1 MRRLRHCAA
10 TQGGRLLRVLLVWF
24 CPLSAGANQRVMLH
38 NVRQQFPSR
47 DATRV
52 EVRSDW
58 AHGRRACLI
67 WGIPAAILL
76 ASSWL
81 PERLLVVVWPPVL
94 TFMGVACLLN
104 ARRCGRIH
112 CYFTGPFFL
121 VVAALAL
128 LYGIGVLPLGAH
140 GWSTLSLVLVIGA
153 VTLIW
158 VPERIL
164 GQYQASSG
172 DRR

>member
-1 MRRLRHCAA
+1 MRRLRHFAA
-10 TQGGRLLRVLLVWF
+10 TQGGRLLRVLLVRF
-24 CPLSAGANQRVMLH
+24 SALSAGASQRVVLRNAEQH
-38 NVRQQFPSR
+38 LSR

-58 AHGRRACLI
+58 AYGVRACLI
-67 WGIPAAILL
+67 WGIPAAILF
-76 ASSWL
+76 ASSGL

-94 TFMGVACLLN
+94 TFMGVACLVN

-121 VVAALAL
+121 VLGALAL
-128 LYGIGVLPLGAH
+128 LYGIGILPLGAH
-140 GWSTLSLVLVIGA
+140 GWSTLALVLVIGA
-153 VTLIW
+153 VTLTW

-164 GQYQASSG
+164 GQYRPSSR

>member
-10 TQGGRLLRVLLVWF
+10 TQGGRLLRVLLVRLS
-24 CPLSAGANQRVMLH
+24 PLSAGASQRVMLH
-38 NVRQQFPSR
+38 NAGQHLSR
-47 DATRV
+47 DATRI
-52 EVRSDW
+52 EARSDW
-58 AHGRRACLI
+58 AHGLRACLI

-81 PERLLVVVWPPVL
+81 PERALVVVWPPVL

-121 VVAALAL
+121 ALAALTL
-128 LYGIGVLPLGAH
+128 LYGIGIVPLGAH

-153 VTLIW
+153 VTLTW

-164 GQYQASSG
+164 GQYRPSSRG
-172 DRR
+172 RR